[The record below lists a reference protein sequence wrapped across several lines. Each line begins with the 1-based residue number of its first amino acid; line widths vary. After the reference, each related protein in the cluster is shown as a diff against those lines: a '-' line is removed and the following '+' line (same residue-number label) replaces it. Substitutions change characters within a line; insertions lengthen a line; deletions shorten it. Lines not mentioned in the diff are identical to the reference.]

1 MLARPGVWAKWGHS
15 LNFYPSR
22 NLFFPRFSPNHNR
35 LPGSIPAKTRIC
47 GKEDICPK
55 SRSDYCQH
63 CSSSARLLLA
73 ETMSAIFTGHQA
85 LRSLTRHNSQL
96 IHSEFPQNLP
106 HVHADVC
113 QQLWNLEVLAPG
125 KSQQTQRGTTSTA
138 LLGQQPLKPRLFFP
152 CHEASGC
159 IFL

>member
-1 MLARPGVWAKWGHS
+1 MLARRGVWAKWGHS
-15 LNFYPSR
+15 LNFYPSH

-73 ETMSAIFTGHQA
+73 ETVSAIFTGHQA
-85 LRSLTRHNSQL
+85 LWSLTRHNSQL

-113 QQLWNLEVLAPG
+113 QQLWNLEVLVPG

-138 LLGQQPLKPRLFFP
+138 LLGQQPLKPRLFFHR
-152 CHEASGC
+152 HEASGC